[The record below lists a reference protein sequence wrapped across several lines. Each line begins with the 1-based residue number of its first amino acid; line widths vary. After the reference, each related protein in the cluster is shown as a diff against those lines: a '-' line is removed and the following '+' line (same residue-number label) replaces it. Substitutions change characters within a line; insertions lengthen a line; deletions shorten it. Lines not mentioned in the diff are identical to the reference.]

1 MRCEQVRDE
10 LIANSL
16 VVSDMARR
24 HVAACGECRDLLA
37 SFVYIDQ
44 ALQRC
49 PAWNPPPGFG
59 RRLAASLPP
68 YESFER
74 FRLRM
79 PSLPAGAGAGLA
91 AALVGA
97 IGEGIS
103 GPTSVTAWVNTAV
116 ALGVGGW
123 FMLKVLAGKMQSTHR
138 TSQ

>member
-1 MRCEQVRDE
+1 MRCEQVRNE
-10 LIANSL
+10 LLANSL
-16 VVSDMARR
+16 MVSDMARR
-24 HVAACGECRDLLA
+24 HVAACGACRDLLA
-37 SFVYIDQ
+37 SFVYMDQ

-79 PSLPAGAGAGLA
+79 PSLPAGAVAGLA
-91 AALVGA
+91 AAVVGA
-97 IGEGIS
+97 TGEGIT
-103 GPTSVTAWVNTAV
+103 GRTSVTPWLDTAV

-123 FMLKVLAGKMQSTHR
+123 FMLKAFAGTKQSTHR
-138 TSQ
+138 T